1 MSIISKSLRLAK
13 SAQVIFREQE
23 TTSSSQT
30 DDASF
35 QSINDYLYAIRPE
48 IDLLDENE
56 YAYKIVY
63 APMQSGKT
71 SMLICKS
78 IQVALT
84 GLNVIIVVRNFK
96 MDVIQLKTRL
106 NDTIIDIKKKL
117 KNKSIKTGVCD
128 IDVVMV
134 KEDLRSTDLVDNDN
148 AGKIILMLGNTAQYN
163 KLDRMYH
170 SIDEDKRNTWLMIDE
185 IDINIKS
192 STTNL
197 GNKLLTNNN
206 WNIIQRVGVTATSM
220 GLIFSNNNLKS
231 TQLIVL
237 NPSSQYKGICRDGL
251 TIYESRLNESVWEV
265 YDEINTSLYSYETKS
280 GKGHPYIFLNKS
292 STLKANHYDTAIDC
306 YNRYFEDTEKD
317 WFHITV
323 NDHGVLVVCDTILF
337 KVSRDWKTG
346 QYDKILEK
354 RYNLVDGEYY
364 EFQEDLSSVLQ
375 IIKLNIESRKTKKEI
390 QNTVINIIGGMC
402 FSRGISIVSR
412 DYEWHINGEYFK
424 CSNVTDCGSI
434 LQSLRICGVFQDEIP
449 LQLWTTPDIKKH
461 ILAYH
466 SLQTRIVGLIKDT
479 DKNVKEALEKL
490 MVLDEEL
497 GIKRQLGR
505 GEDGKNVKLKYTRMS
520 GEQECYVSEDLLEA
534 TNALNKLSEDG
545 CPEYTFREKG
555 IYKVNA
561 DTVKVFKLAKK

>member
-1 MSIISKSLRLAK
+1 MSIINKSVRVLK

-23 TTSSSQT
+23 ATSSVQT
-30 DDASF
+30 DDDSF
-35 QSINDYLYAIRPE
+35 NSVNDYLYAIRPE

-56 YAYKIVY
+56 YNYKIVY

-78 IQVALT
+78 IQVAMS

-106 NDTIIDIKKKL
+106 NDIIIDIKKKL
-117 KNKSIKTGVCD
+117 KNGSIKKGICD

-134 KEDLRSTDLVDNDN
+134 KEDLRPADLVDNGN
-148 AGKIILMLGNTAQYN
+148 AGKIILMLGNTIQYN
-163 KLDRMYH
+163 KLNRMYEN
-170 SIDEDKRNTWLMIDE
+170 IDEDKRCSWLMIDE

-192 STTNL
+192 TTTNL
-197 GNKLLTNNN
+197 GNKLLTNDN
-206 WNIIQRVGVTATSM
+206 WNIVQRIGVTATSM
-220 GLIFSNNNLKS
+220 GMVFSNNTLKA

-237 NPSSQYKGICRDGL
+237 NPSKQYKGICRDGF
-251 TIYESRLNESVWEV
+251 TIFESGLNESVWKV

-292 STLKANHYDTAIDC
+292 STLKTDHFDTAVEC
-306 YNRYFEDTEKD
+306 YDRYYDDTDKD

-323 NDHGVLVVCDTILF
+323 NDSGVFVICDTVLF
-337 KVSRDWKTG
+337 KVNRDWKTG
-346 QYDKILEK
+346 QYDKLLDKKYIIK
-354 RYNLVDGEYY
+354 NGRY
-364 EFQEDLSSVLQ
+364 EFTEDLSSVLQ

-390 QNTVINIIGGMC
+390 QNTVINIVGGMC

-412 DYEWHINGEYFK
+412 DYEWHINGEYYK

-434 LQSLRICGVFQDEIP
+434 LQSLRICGVFHDDIP

-466 SLQTRIVGLIKDT
+466 SLQTRIIGLMKDT
-479 DKNVKEALEKL
+479 NKNVRESLEKL

-505 GEDGKNVKLKYTRMS
+505 GEDGKNVKVKYVKMS
-520 GEQECYVSEDLLEA
+520 GTQECYVSEDGMEA
-534 TNALNKLSEDG
+534 DNEMQKLSNDG
-545 CPEYTFREKG
+545 CPEYEHINGG
-555 IYKVNA
+555 IYYVNA
-561 DTVKVFKLAKK
+561 DTTQVYKLARK